1 MINNVVKTNK
11 GCVIMNDEPGYVVEW
26 QVESKYVAT
35 KETTTQCIKVDSL
48 KSAQE
53 VASNIREDASFK
65 DTSLGQVWNYVNY
78 IRVYKLSDPVEL

>member
-1 MINNVVKTNK
+1 
-11 GCVIMNDEPGYVVEW
+11 MNDEPGYVVEW

-53 VASNIREDASFK
+53 VASNIREDASFI
-65 DTSLGQVWNYVNY
+65 DTSL
-78 IRVYKLSDPVEL
+78 